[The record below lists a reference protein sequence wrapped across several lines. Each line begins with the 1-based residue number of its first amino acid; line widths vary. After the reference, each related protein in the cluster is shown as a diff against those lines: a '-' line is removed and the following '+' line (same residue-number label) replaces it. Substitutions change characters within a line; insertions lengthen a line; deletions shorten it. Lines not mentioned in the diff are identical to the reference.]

1 MRGGVLAD
9 SAPAQQIS
17 YPLDFLTNERHFG
30 MPHLESLPRARKAK
44 RPFRATRKPRAAILA
59 HHELSQMMSPM
70 NPTVHMDAFAKQ
82 AAMAASPQPT
92 KTYQGH
98 VDSFFDAYPQYDG
111 IMPIE
116 TAYFL
121 DRAQM
126 QPGPFF
132 RLYGGNLFQQYA
144 FINKNVRADL
154 VDVFE
159 EFVHSGQVSKEDI
172 PKLQEIYNEAIAPFH
187 RETPQVKQEAST
199 SQVKQEPFTKT
210 TPVKDELFDRDPYSP
225 YKEPTTPSGMA
236 PYTLP

>member
-9 SAPAQQIS
+9 TAPAQRIS

-30 MPHLESLPRARKAK
+30 MPHLESMPRARKAK
-44 RPFRATRKPRAAILA
+44 RPYRATRKPRAAILA

-70 NPTVHMDAFAKQ
+70 NPTQHMDAFAKQ

-98 VDSFFDAYPQYDG
+98 VDSFFNHYPQYNG
-111 IMPIE
+111 ILPFE

-132 RLYGGNLFQQYA
+132 RLYDGNFFQHIA

-159 EFVHSGQVSKEDI
+159 DFVHSGQVSKEDI

-187 RETPQVKQEAST
+187 RKLSTQVKQEPST
-199 SQVKQEPFTKT
+199 SQVKPETK

>member
-1 MRGGVLAD
+1 
-9 SAPAQQIS
+9 
-17 YPLDFLTNERHFG
+17 
-30 MPHLESLPRARKAK
+30 MP
-44 RPFRATRKPRAAILA
+44 F
-59 HHELSQMMSPM
+59 
-70 NPTVHMDAFAKQ
+70 
-82 AAMAASPQPT
+82 
-92 KTYQGH
+92 
-98 VDSFFDAYPQYDG
+98 
-111 IMPIE
+111 E

-121 DRAQM
+121 DRAEM

-132 RLYGGNLFQQYA
+132 RLYDGNFFQHIA

-159 EFVHSGQVSKEDI
+159 EFVHSAQVSKEDV

-187 RETPQVKQEAST
+187 RETPQVKQEP
-199 SQVKQEPFTKT
+199 VKPETKT

>member
-98 VDSFFDAYPQYDG
+98 VDSFFDEFCKLFNARMHAFQEDG
-111 IMPIE
+111 THIHSVWDGE
-116 TAYFL
+116 
-121 DRAQM
+121 DRHPLIYTNAQNHM
-126 QPGPFF
+126 
-132 RLYGGNLFQQYA
+132 YW
-144 FINKNVRADL
+144 
-154 VDVFE
+154 
-159 EFVHSGQVSKEDI
+159 HCSKEAIKSLSSCARTVMKEGGKSYKPQLEQSRSKSDDFGLMVLTMEA
-172 PKLQEIYNEAIAPFH
+172 KEWAWLHLRTVQEVSRLNRHDAIVLRIGGHVFH
-187 RETPQVKQEAST
+187 RV
-199 SQVKQEPFTKT
+199 SQIV
-210 TPVKDELFDRDPYSP
+210 VI
-225 YKEPTTPSGMA
+225 A
-236 PYTLP
+236 IW